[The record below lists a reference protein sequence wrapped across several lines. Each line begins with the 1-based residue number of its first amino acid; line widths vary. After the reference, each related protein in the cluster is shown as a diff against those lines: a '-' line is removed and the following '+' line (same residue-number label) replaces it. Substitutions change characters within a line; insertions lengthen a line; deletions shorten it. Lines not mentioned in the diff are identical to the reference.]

1 MPKINLRQTFIE
13 KPPIPTDKPKVD
25 YFDTQLTGF
34 MLEVRS
40 SGKCTYYLRYRD
52 KSSRLR
58 QVRLGSS
65 KDITTQKASRD
76 RRNMLYFLFHLG

>member
-1 MPKINLRQTFIE
+1 MDKSRGFHGEDLVNLRQSFIE

-25 YFDTQLTGF
+25 YFDTQLTEF

-52 KSSRLR
+52 RSSRE
-58 QVRLGSS
+58 G
-65 KDITTQKASRD
+65 
-76 RRNMLYFLFHLG
+76 Y